1 MEGGEQIDWRCD
13 GCNRILETGDRL
25 TRHQRLTPPPRYD
38 VPDDKIT
45 WNVTPTPQK
54 LMLGCTCGHY
64 TVFAASST
72 IERWK
77 ARRKAQPS

>member
-1 MEGGEQIDWRCD
+1 MEGAEPIDWRFLECD
-13 GCNRILETGDRL
+13 GCNRILETG
-25 TRHQRLTPPPRYD
+25 HRLTPPPRYD
-38 VPDDKIT
+38 VPDDRIT
-45 WNVTPTPQK
+45 WNVTPTPQR

-64 TVFAASST
+64 TVFAVSAT